1 MIKRPR
7 KEFEVAGL
15 ILRTSS
21 YTKQTQTDWCVG
33 VGDLGNGKQVIG
45 DSKTRTL
52 GLSVGNGEFAALLA
66 AAK

>member
-15 ILRTSS
+15 TLRTSS

-33 VGDLGNGKQVIG
+33 VGDLGDGRQVIG

-52 GLSVGNGEFAALLA
+52 GLSVPNGEMASLLA
-66 AAK
+66 ALK